1 MIINTKVKQI
11 VKMMMDFEEYV
22 LSLHIIIR
30 NKFMIRHYID
40 NFIIRNQHYIISG
53 VWLALITLFTYT
65 SLIHF
70 ALRISGIPFFHEYCS
85 NQQYGIS
92 LFVNLGLLS
101 MVMFDY
107 IGMGEKITA
116 KMVVLILFA
125 VFLIFGIYLHA
136 NIYIAQKLQDYICPI
151 NSNYLSIVL
160 HLLFYVIL
168 YYIKVKSIE
177 PCIGNDVVK
186 EEY

>member
-1 MIINTKVKQI
+1 
-11 VKMMMDFEEYV
+11 
-22 LSLHIIIR
+22 
-30 NKFMIRHYID
+30 
-40 NFIIRNQHYIISG
+40 
-53 VWLALITLFTYT
+53 
-65 SLIHF
+65 
-70 ALRISGIPFFHEYCS
+70 
-85 NQQYGIS
+85 
-92 LFVNLGLLS
+92 
-101 MVMFDY
+101 
-107 IGMGEKITA
+107 MGEKITA